1 MRLILLALTLIAL
14 PLSAQAQQYKEGVH
28 YERVSAAPANTD
40 RIEVLEV
47 FNYGCPHC
55 TSMQPYLNAWRENL
69 PEQAELKHMPATF
82 RADFEIYARGYFA
95 ADSLGVLEQT
105 HAAMFEQASAHRAM
119 VRSIDEVADM
129 YAALGVDRDKLIA
142 VSKSFAVD
150 MRVREVN
157 KKLPLLKISRTPS
170 FVVAG
175 KYRVRNESMRDPAEV
190 LRVVDFLVAKEAA
203 ERGI

>member
-1 MRLILLALTLIAL
+1 MRLIFLVLTLIAIS
-14 PLSAQAQQYKEGVH
+14 LSAQAQVYKEGVH
-28 YERVSAAPANTD
+28 YERISAAPATTD

-55 TSMQPYLNAWRENL
+55 TSMQPYLNAWQKDR
-69 PEQAELKHMPATF
+69 PELAELKHMPATF
-82 RADFEIYARGYFA
+82 RPDFELYARGYFA
-95 ADSLGVLEQT
+95 ADSLGVLKQT
-105 HAAMFEQASAHRAM
+105 HAAMFEQASAHRSM
-119 VRSIDEVADM
+119 VRNINEVADM

-142 VSKSFAVD
+142 ASKSFAVD

-157 KKLPLLKISRTPS
+157 KKLPLMKVSRTPS

-175 KYRVRNESMRDPAEV
+175 KYRVRNEAMRDPAEV
-190 LRVVDFLVAKEAA
+190 FAVVDFLVAKEAA

>member
-1 MRLILLALTLIAL
+1 MRLIILALTLIAI
-14 PLSAQAQQYKEGVH
+14 PLAAQAQQYTLGVH
-28 YERVSAAPANTD
+28 YEQISAAPANTD

-55 TSMQPYLNAWRENL
+55 TSMQPYLIAWQKSR
-69 PEQAELKHMPATF
+69 PEIVELKHMPATF
-82 RADFEIYARGYFA
+82 RPDFELYARGYFA
-95 ADSLGVLEQT
+95 ADSLGVLQQT

-119 VRSIDEVADM
+119 VRTIDEVADM

-142 VSKSFAVD
+142 ASKSFAVD

-157 KKLPLLKISRTPS
+157 KKLPQMKVGRTPG

-175 KYRVRNESMRDPAEV
+175 KYRVRNETMRDPADV
-190 LRVVDFLVAKEAA
+190 FKVVDFLVAKEAA